1 MRIEEE
7 KRNMGYGREFVKLIE
22 QDIFSNSE
30 VPGIRFEDASAN
42 METSKIAKENGY
54 EETASRQFFK
64 PNPNF
69 KGNKSKGE
77 LPDEQE
83 K

>member
-42 METSKIAKENGY
+42 METSKIAIERYYK
-54 EETASRQFFK
+54 ETASRQFFK